1 MVQVLQPKG
10 KPPSFLSQLGAG
22 FGQALPEAVE
32 KFTDQMKLNR
42 ENEAL
47 NKQIGLDL
55 SGVQDPQTRQQ
66 LIADQLAYGRK
77 MKQAQALQNVSMGQP
92 GQTQPSISP
101 RSKISEGTKP
111 TSRGEGR
118 NFPQEATTGVP
129 VPILTPD
136 EVIQEGQ
143 RIAAER
149 TNAGIPTTPEEGI
162 QIADTNNDRNYIHNQ
177 RVEAETEK
185 RINKQRE
192 YGQQAVEKLL
202 KLKPDATDEQQ
213 AIFKQKAENLTQS
226 GKSEADIDKAL
237 AREATNF
244 KNTIHNVEKSV
255 APKRLFS
262 GLKSKLLGTDREA
275 EKERNSLRVSL
286 KPLLD
291 EGLYDTARM
300 VLSNKG
306 YYPEEQ
312 ESVITDLGEGAK
324 KTLSTM
330 PKIEIA
336 KKKERPD
343 LVGFATSIDK
353 KEPKYNE
360 KQTSTFYDNF
370 NSVLASDPS
379 VNLILLRKAYEDKG
393 VDWDLFKD
401 ALDTAVI
408 NGFEP
413 NPDQYNHMN
422 KLNTPP
428 LNLLDQILY
437 NMGLIGR

>member
-1 MVQVLQPKG
+1 MVQIIEGRQKQ
-10 KPPSFLSQLGAG
+10 PSFLGSLMKGMA
-22 FGQALPEAVE
+22 PEIKPAVE

-47 NKQIGLDL
+47 QKQYGLDL
-55 SGVQDPQTRQQ
+55 QGIQDPQTRQQ
-66 LIADQLAYGRK
+66 LIADQLAQGRK
-77 MKQAQALQNVSMGQP
+77 LKQAQALQNVSLGTQ
-92 GQTQPSISP
+92 GQTQTGMTP
-101 RSKISEGTKP
+101 RGKTSEGRKEV
-111 TSRGEGR
+111 SKGEGR

-149 TNAGIPTTPEEGI
+149 TNAGVPTTPEEGI
-162 QIADTNNDRNYIHNQ
+162 QIADLNNDRNYIHNQ

-192 YGQQAVEKLL
+192 YGEQAVAKLL

-213 AIFKQKAENLTQS
+213 AIFKQKAENLTQE

-237 AREATNF
+237 AREASNF
-244 KNTIHNVEKSV
+244 KNAIHNVEKSV

-262 GLKSKLLGTDREA
+262 GIKSKLLGTDREA

-324 KTLSTM
+324 KALATF
-330 PKIEIA
+330 PKIEFA

-343 LVGFATSIDK
+343 LTGFAASLEQ

-360 KQTSTFYDNF
+360 KQISAFHDNF
-370 NSVLASDPS
+370 NSILQSDPS
-379 VNLILLRKAYEDKG
+379 VNLVLLRKAYEDKNI
-393 VDWDLFKD
+393 DWDLFKD

-428 LNLLDQILY
+428 LNLLDQFLY